1 MAVRE
6 SKLIAFAN
14 IGAQWAPCGQ
24 LALTEEGSNLIASS
38 FAYGL
43 NYLKRSDALEVDP
56 VSLSI
61 ADRSSVAGK
70 YLLPVNALHFFG
82 GIRDAAPDSWGRR
95 VIEARF
101 KAPPNSLAES
111 EYLLHAG
118 SERVGALDIRSSRTD
133 LQTSGAWCGNGGSTS
148 TSSGSTRP
156 RWTRPPQSF
165 ATSMTYRPRNC
176 ASFCREKPDQTAIGA
191 VNGS

>member
-95 VIEARF
+95 VIEA
-101 KAPPNSLAES
+101 
-111 EYLLHAG
+111 
-118 SERVGALDIRSSRTD
+118 SSRRRRTVWPIGVPPACRKRARG
-133 LQTSGAWCGNGGSTS
+133 GARYPFEQDRFADVWRVVREWRVYFDEFGVDAAEMDKAAPAFRHIDDISTPEL
-148 TSSGSTRP
+148 RKLLP
-156 RWTRPPQSF
+156 
-165 ATSMTYRPRNC
+165 
-176 ASFCREKPDQTAIGA
+176 
-191 VNGS
+191 